1 MTYGTPSWRDWV
13 LDEDSSRPFIKAALE
28 RGITFFDT
36 ANVYSLGESEAV
48 LGRAI
53 RDFAPRRE
61 EVVPAT
67 KLFNPMGDGANDS
80 ALSRKHMLAH
90 IDPSPNRPRPR
101 TFTLSITTP
110 HH

>member
-61 EVVPAT
+61 DVVLAT
-67 KLFNPMGDGANDS
+67 TVFNPMADGATNRGPT
-80 ALSRKHMLAH
+80 RKHIL
-90 IDPSPNRPRPR
+90 PSIHPPLKTPNRP
-101 TFTLSITTP
+101 
-110 HH
+110 HGAEG